1 MWVNRGMPP
10 FDPSRLTPRE
20 KDELIPA
27 LLDQVRLL
35 RGRAATLEARLA
47 RHPPKTPAN
56 SSLPP
61 SKGPEA
67 DGPRRPRK
75 PRPHRPGI
83 TRRRSAAPDR
93 TIARHAP
100 ACRHRGAALAPQRR
114 RLRRA
119 YDHIDLPPIRRPR
132 W

>member
-20 KDELIPA
+20 KDELILA

-35 RGRAATLEARLA
+35 QERAATLEAQLA

-61 SKGPEA
+61 SKGPKA
-67 DGPRRPRK
+67 DRPRRPRR
-75 PRPHRPGI
+75 PRPHRP
-83 TRRRSAAPDR
+83 AAS
-93 TIARHAP
+93 P
-100 ACRHRGAALAPQRR
+100 AA
-114 RLRRA
+114 
-119 YDHIDLPPIRRPR
+119 
-132 W
+132 